1 MLLGTRAIAPSKS
14 PDWVTSFNET
24 YKSPGKSNS
33 FDGES
38 PPYVFNESARK
49 PPLRSMLARPS
60 NTGPGCPKRALLYV
74 VPRTK
79 LTTSPSVGPRRSLS
93 IPKLPQVGLNH
104 RIPPCRFR
112 LPLTPL
118 IRHSRLPPVLQPAS
132 STARTRIAGCAHSP

>member
-1 MLLGTRAIAPSKS
+1 LSPKSSLTVSCVKRPVLMFLGTRAIAPSKS

-24 YKSPGKSNS
+24 YKSPGESNS

-60 NTGPGCPKRALLYV
+60 NTGPGCPTRALLYV

-79 LTTSPSVGPRRSLS
+79 LTTSPSVGPRRSFS
-93 IPKLPQVGLNH
+93 IPKLPQVRPNH
-104 RIPPCRFR
+104 RIQPHRFR
-112 LPLTPL
+112 PLPVPL
-118 IRHSRLPPVLQPAS
+118 IRH
-132 STARTRIAGCAHSP
+132 T